1 MLARLLE
8 NFIAMLRSEGSV
20 DQILKGGKF
29 EEVEIMP
36 KDGAKSLAEPCLLS
50 GIGGDLILGIT
61 SKTVELPYIL
71 VNGHFSLSEITELF
85 LLTLHQLIQN
95 VVPSKG
101 NTELLPSHYVTI
113 WLHCNIVLPPLKSMT
128 FQEVYR
134 KYNPVIGSNMCCIKL
149 TLDGTEPI
157 ISFKGLRR
165 TSKYRWLEED
175 EVLNADHHI
184 TMVGGI
190 LLDEFQKACLI
201 TSIPLNF
208 HHDFSRRRRWWRFI
222 IISIPITVSI
232 PKNNTTSST

>member
-1 MLARLLE
+1 MT
-8 NFIAMLRSEGSV
+8 
-20 DQILKGGKF
+20 
-29 EEVEIMP
+29 
-36 KDGAKSLAEPCLLS
+36 KDGAKSLAETCLLS

-71 VNGHFSLSEITELF
+71 VNGHFSLNQIAEHF
-85 LLTLHQLIQN
+85 LLALHQLIQN

-113 WLHCNIVLPPLKSMT
+113 WLHSNIVLPPLKSST

-134 KYNPVIGSNMCCIKL
+134 KNNSVIGSNMCSIKL
-149 TLDGTEPI
+149 TLDGTDPI

-165 TSKYRWLEED
+165 TSEYRWLEED
-175 EVLNADHHI
+175 EVLNAEHHI

-190 LLDEFQKACLI
+190 LLDELQKACLI
-201 TSIPLNF
+201 TSIPLSF
-208 HHDFSRRRRWWRFI
+208 HHDFRRRRRGWKFI

-232 PKNNTTSST
+232 PKNSTTSST

>member
-20 DQILKGGKF
+20 DQILEGGKF
-29 EEVEIMP
+29 DEVEIMT

-61 SKTVELPYIL
+61 SKAVELSHIL
-71 VNGHFSLSEITELF
+71 MNGHLSLTQIAELF
-85 LLTLHQLIQN
+85 FLALHQLIHN
-95 VVPSKG
+95 VVPSKS

-113 WLHCNIVLPPLKSMT
+113 WLHCNIVLPPLSSST
-128 FQEVYR
+128 FQKVCRE
-134 KYNPVIGSNMCCIKL
+134 YNSVIGGNMCSIKL

-165 TSKYRWLEED
+165 TTEYRWLEED
-175 EVLNADHHI
+175 EVLNAHNHI
-184 TMVGGI
+184 ALTSGI
-190 LLDEFQKACLI
+190 LLNELQKACLI
-201 TSIPLNF
+201 TSIPLGF
-208 HHDFSRRRRWWRFI
+208 HQDFRCRRRCWRFI

-232 PKNNTTSST
+232 PKNSTTSST